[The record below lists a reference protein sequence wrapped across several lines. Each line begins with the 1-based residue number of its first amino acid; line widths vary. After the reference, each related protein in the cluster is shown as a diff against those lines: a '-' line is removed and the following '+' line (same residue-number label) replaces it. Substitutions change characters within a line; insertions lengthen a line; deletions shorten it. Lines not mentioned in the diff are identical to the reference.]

1 MVRGHGEGKRDP
13 TLKLKETYSKGK
25 RDLLL
30 MVIAQLPWRDGMEE
44 ARYQVTSDTSDFL
57 YVRKVTSD
65 FFYHIHLVYHIT
77 I

>member
-1 MVRGHGEGKRDP
+1 
-13 TLKLKETYSKGK
+13 
-25 RDLLL
+25 